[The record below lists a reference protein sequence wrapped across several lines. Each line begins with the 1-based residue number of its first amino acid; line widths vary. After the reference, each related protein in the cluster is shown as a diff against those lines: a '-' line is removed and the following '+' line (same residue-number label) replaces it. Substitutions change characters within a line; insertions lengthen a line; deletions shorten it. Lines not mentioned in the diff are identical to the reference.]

1 MANPKDKDIARAQ
14 KEHDALQEKLDPG
27 EDGLD
32 LAGGELVGEPV
43 GLLAGGVG
51 DGGGVSGG
59 EGFGQVAAVED
70 VAGADAVV
78 VVGVAELEGDDAEV
92 GEVLPVDAGER
103 LGDDDAQSEVA
114 RGDGGVFA
122 GGALPVVVAAD
133 DDVAAGVALV
143 AGALRVGVV
152 DAGEGE
158 VGEGGDVGAQR

>member
-1 MANPKDKDIARAQ
+1 MVGGQQRDDSA
-14 KEHDALQEKLDPG
+14 G

-32 LAGGELVGEPV
+32 LACGELVGEPV

-51 DGGGVSGG
+51 DGGGVSGR

-70 VAGADAVV
+70 VAGVDAVV

-92 GEVLPVDAGER
+92 GEVLPVDAGEG

-122 GGALPVVVAAD
+122 GGSLPVVVAAD
-133 DDVAAGVALV
+133 DDVGRRRAGRGRV
-143 AGALRVGVV
+143 AGRWRRCG
-152 DAGEGE
+152 
-158 VGEGGDVGAQR
+158 